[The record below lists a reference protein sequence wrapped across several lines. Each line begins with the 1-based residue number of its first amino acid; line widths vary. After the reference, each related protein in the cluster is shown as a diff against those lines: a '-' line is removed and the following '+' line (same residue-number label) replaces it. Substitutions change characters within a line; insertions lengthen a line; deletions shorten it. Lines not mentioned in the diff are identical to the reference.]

1 MNNYFILNQSVVRL
15 VCFLTVLIILAI
27 VELIIP
33 RRTLTVAKVY
43 RWTNNLGLV
52 LVNNLVLKFIF
63 PVAAAGIALWAA
75 NNNIGIINYWHWSGW
90 WILVVSVIILDFAIY
105 SQHIMFHAVPILWK
119 LHQVHHA
126 DLDFDVT
133 TGTRF
138 HTVEIILS
146 MLIKFAVIVLIGV
159 PPVAVV
165 IFEILLNATSM
176 FNHSNIS
183 LPLKMDTLLRYW
195 LVTPDMHRVHHSV
208 LVNET
213 NSNFGFNLPWW
224 DHLCGTYQAQP
235 RFGHLKMTIGLDYFR
250 EIKTAQGLKGIL
262 LMPFTTNKYKN
273 EFWK

>member
-1 MNNYFILNQSVVRL
+1 MSNYFITYQSVVRL
-15 VCFLTVLIILAI
+15 VSFLTILIILAI
-27 VELIIP
+27 IELIAP
-33 RRTLTVAKVY
+33 RRKLTVAKAY
-43 RWTNNLGLV
+43 RWTNNLSLV
-52 LVNNLVLKFIF
+52 LLNNLALKFIF
-63 PVAAAGIALWAA
+63 PVAATGVAWWAT

-90 WILVVSVIILDFAIY
+90 WIIVLSVVILDFAIY

-138 HTVEIILS
+138 HTLEIILS

-159 PPVAVV
+159 PVIAVV

-183 LPLKMDTLLRYW
+183 LPLKIDMLLRYC

-224 DHLCGTYQAQP
+224 DHLCGTYQGQP
-235 RFGHLKMTIGLDYFR
+235 KFGHLKMTIGLSYFR
-250 EIKTAQGLKGIL
+250 EIKTAQRLWSIL
-262 LMPFTTNKYKN
+262 LMPFITTKYRNK
-273 EFWK
+273 FWK